1 MPYHWWSVCTN
12 AHSQVYNERAF
23 NGFSLYFTVCT
34 YLIAPHMCVLL
45 NIIFN
50 PHLFEKLSYATIFFA
65 LYKSVHCHFRCKID
79 FFFHCD
85 CVTLFQFMN
94 TKKNYKF
101 FWQLFKYFFSCLQLS
116 CIDASRFLYENI
128 ITLYN
133 YLLQESFEAIDFST
147 YQLLSFISAKIY
159 YKVNNT
165 PHFY

>member
-50 PHLFEKLSYATIFFA
+50 PHLFEKLSYATIFL
-65 LYKSVHCHFRCKID
+65 LYINLCIVIFGAKLI
-79 FFFHCD
+79 FFHCD

-101 FWQLFKYFFSCLQLS
+101 FWQLFKYFLSCLQLS

-133 YLLQESFEAIDFST
+133 YLLRENLEAKDFST

-165 PHFY
+165 PHFH